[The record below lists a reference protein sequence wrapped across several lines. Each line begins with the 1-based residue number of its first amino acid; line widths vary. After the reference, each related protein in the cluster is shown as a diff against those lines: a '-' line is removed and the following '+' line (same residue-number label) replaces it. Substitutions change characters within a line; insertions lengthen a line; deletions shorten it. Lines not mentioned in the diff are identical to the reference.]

1 MLFYKK
7 FKEAERLGVKKD
19 SWILEN
25 MRYAPNTKISQ
36 FMFQVNIVCFLNRV
50 LLKNKTLDLQP
61 FSYPMAHNRN
71 SNHQVCVTSS

>member
-19 SWILEN
+19 SRILEN

-36 FMFQVNIVCFLNRV
+36 FMF
-50 LLKNKTLDLQP
+50 
-61 FSYPMAHNRN
+61 
-71 SNHQVCVTSS
+71 